1 MLSNFL
7 QITNKILLINDL
19 IISHGRILKSIN
31 YFFTYDFLNIIFITF
46 PVLIIFGVYSDFQHL
61 NIKFIYHNGN
71 NRLNLSVSKI
81 LGFKQSKSE
90 NSYTYPK
97 TIFGNYDKYKF
108 NYHVEEIIFMLD
120 REGRILFANKT
131 TMKEFKITSFNLQ
144 NKTIFDIY
152 HYFGNYDT
160 TWFDKLKKE
169 GSINSILKIQEM
181 DNKKWFFLSYYCN
194 LDSRGNIET
203 IVANGRDVS
212 FLVNSEIVKEFYSET
227 DILTGLFNEY
237 GMVDYIKKSKNI
249 NTGIAF
255 CIEVMNLIEIAN
267 YYGYEIKNQ
276 LLNEVVKDLKKFL
289 ANKCLVARYTDSRFV
304 IICTNCD
311 ISEESISK
319 YLETLGTFINKS
331 YKIGNLNLQIDKK
344 IGYAVYPKDT
354 RNYEELISLSSIALK
369 NAIHNNLFEINRF
382 NNQMR
387 EDLRYNVEIANKLK
401 IALDEG
407 KIQVF
412 FQKAINCKT
421 KEVFVIEELS
431 RWKDSEFGYIP
442 PTVFFKIA
450 KESNLL
456 NRLEKYMVEKT
467 LEAFI
472 IIRKEDEFKK
482 SKVTINITPTT
493 LLDTHFFE
501 YFNNKVDQLGLN
513 PGDIYIEISESTF
526 VNNIDLCLKH
536 IDMYKSCGYMIA
548 LDDFGTEYSSLSI
561 LEGVDFDMIKIDAHF
576 VQNIDKFS
584 NQEIIKMIRTITSK
598 TSKEIVAEGVETIEQ
613 SKALMDLGCQIQQG
627 YYYHKPENLLR

>member
-1 MLSNFL
+1 
-7 QITNKILLINDL
+7 
-19 IISHGRILKSIN
+19 
-31 YFFTYDFLNIIFITF
+31 
-46 PVLIIFGVYSDFQHL
+46 
-61 NIKFIYHNGN
+61 
-71 NRLNLSVSKI
+71 
-81 LGFKQSKSE
+81 
-90 NSYTYPK
+90 
-97 TIFGNYDKYKF
+97 
-108 NYHVEEIIFMLD
+108 
-120 REGRILFANKT
+120 
-131 TMKEFKITSFNLQ
+131 
-144 NKTIFDIY
+144 
-152 HYFGNYDT
+152 
-160 TWFDKLKKE
+160 
-169 GSINSILKIQEM
+169 
-181 DNKKWFFLSYYCN
+181 
-194 LDSRGNIET
+194 
-203 IVANGRDVS
+203 
-212 FLVNSEIVKEFYSET
+212 
-227 DILTGLFNEY
+227 
-237 GMVDYIKKSKNI
+237 
-249 NTGIAF
+249 
-255 CIEVMNLIEIAN
+255 
-267 YYGYEIKNQ
+267 
-276 LLNEVVKDLKKFL
+276 
-289 ANKCLVARYTDSRFV
+289 
-304 IICTNCD
+304 
-311 ISEESISK
+311 
-319 YLETLGTFINKS
+319 
-331 YKIGNLNLQIDKK
+331 
-344 IGYAVYPKDT
+344 
-354 RNYEELISLSSIALK
+354 
-369 NAIHNNLFEINRF
+369 
-382 NNQMR
+382 MR